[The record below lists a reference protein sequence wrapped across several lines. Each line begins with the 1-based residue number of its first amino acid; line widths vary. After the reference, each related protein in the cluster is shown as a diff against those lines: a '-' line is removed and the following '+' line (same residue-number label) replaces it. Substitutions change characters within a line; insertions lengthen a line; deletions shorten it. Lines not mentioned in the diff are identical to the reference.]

1 MRRTVTFAL
10 AIVVAGSTLNAQT
23 RRGQAND
30 ETAIRQL
37 PQKYESA
44 WNSRNMQQIADM
56 YTVDA
61 VEVEPSG
68 QVLKGRSAI
77 EANLREGFKNMA
89 NASLSLQTDEVRFIG
104 PNAAVVTG
112 KSTIQGLP
120 ASGGPGE
127 GHWMVVAKKA
137 GSEWKVSE
145 AHLASVVAGPRP
157 ESVGTSGRSAA
168 AETDLNDIET
178 RWLKATVDGD
188 ASFLER
194 IYADNYTFV
203 NPMGQL
209 MTREQDI
216 NDVKS
221 GNLKFTSAEPS
232 NVQTRVFGDAA
243 IVTGIVTINGTYGG
257 ENISGRYRWTDTF
270 VRQNGQW
277 KVAASQVN
285 RIAEQQER

>member
-1 MRRTVTFAL
+1 MRTSVTFAL
-10 AIVVAGSTLNAQT
+10 AIVVAGSTLNAQA

-30 ETAIRQL
+30 EAAIRQL

-77 EANLREGFKNMA
+77 EANLREGFKTMA
-89 NASLSLQTDEVRFIG
+89 NATLSLQTDDVRFIA

-120 ASGGPGE
+120 AGGSDE

-145 AHLASVVAGPRP
+145 VHLASVAAMPRP
-157 ESVGTSGRSAA
+157 ETVGTSGRSAA
-168 AETDLNDIET
+168 AEAELNDLET

-188 ASFLER
+188 ANFLDR
-194 IYADNYTFV
+194 LYADNYTFV
-203 NPMGQL
+203 DPMGQL

-216 NDVKS
+216 NDVRS
-221 GNLKFTSAEPS
+221 GKLKFTSAEPS

-243 IVTGIVTINGTYGG
+243 VVTGIVTINGTYGG
-257 ENISGRYRWTDTF
+257 EDISGRYRWTDTF

-277 KVAASQVN
+277 KAAASQVN